1 MYNVDAPKFDL
12 AIVLG
17 RFGHGTLGHKSLF
30 DWGLT
35 LSRRLY
41 VIVGSAQERET
52 LRNPYSVETRIQV
65 IKEMYPGI
73 SNERLIVGGLN
84 DTTNELDVNVEWGRY
99 VKNHVESKMHK
110 FANLMIYG
118 NDEFRSQW
126 FAPEDLTGSA
136 EFVVPR
142 STIPISATQV
152 RGYLLVNDENSW
164 QKCTSPM
171 IHYMYQRLREEL
183 MSVPVYQEIYDKVRR
198 YKVMDLDAFM
208 KIYKEYE
215 ELDREVKLAQIKK

>member
-1 MYNVDAPKFDL
+1 MYTVDAPKFDL

-17 RFGHGTLGHKSLF
+17 RFGHGTLGHQSLF

-41 VIVGSAQERET
+41 VIVGSAQERDT
-52 LRNPYSVETRIQV
+52 LRNPFPVEIRIQV
-65 IKEMYPGI
+65 IEEMYPGI
-73 SNERLIVGGLN
+73 SKERLIVGGLN
-84 DTTNELDVNVEWGRY
+84 DMTNELDVNEDWGRY
-99 VKNHVESKMHK
+99 VKSHVEHKMHK
-110 FANLMIYG
+110 FANVMLYG
-118 NDEFRSQW
+118 NDEFRSKW

-152 RGYLLVNDENSW
+152 RGYLLTNNEKDW

-171 IHYMYQRLREEL
+171 IHYMYQQLREVL
-183 MSVPVYQEIYDKVRR
+183 MSSHVYKEIYDQVRR
-198 YKVMDLDAFM
+198 YKVMDLDVFM
-208 KIYKEYE
+208 KVYSKYE
-215 ELDREVKLAQIKK
+215 AADRAAKLAEIK